1 VTVRLALGL
10 ALVLASAG
18 CGATSSPN
26 WQSVSESPR
35 TRCMNQP
42 QRSQNY
48 SQTTPLF
55 YLFCVESP

>member
-1 VTVRLALGL
+1 MTVRLAFGL

-18 CGATSSPN
+18 CTGSPS

-42 QRSQNY
+42 QRGQNY
-48 SQTTPLF
+48 SQTTPIF